1 MGIVQN
7 VQGAKK
13 TPNKLE
19 HLCTKTIDRPSMVIK
34 PQKLKDAKNASRTYM
49 KKILLIAID
58 ADQNAENAKSS
69 MLATQ

>member
-19 HLCTKTIDRPSMVIK
+19 HLCTKTLDRPSMGVK
-34 PQKLKDAKNASRTYM
+34 RQKSKDAKNALRTYM
-49 KKILLIAID
+49 KKILLIAVD
-58 ADQNAENAKSS
+58 ADQNAENAK
-69 MLATQ
+69 

>member
-19 HLCTKTIDRPSMVIK
+19 HLCTKTLDRPSMVVK
-34 PQKLKDAKNASRTYM
+34 RQKSKDAKNALATYM
-49 KKILLIAID
+49 KKILLIAVD
-58 ADQNAENAKSS
+58 ADQNAENAK
-69 MLATQ
+69 